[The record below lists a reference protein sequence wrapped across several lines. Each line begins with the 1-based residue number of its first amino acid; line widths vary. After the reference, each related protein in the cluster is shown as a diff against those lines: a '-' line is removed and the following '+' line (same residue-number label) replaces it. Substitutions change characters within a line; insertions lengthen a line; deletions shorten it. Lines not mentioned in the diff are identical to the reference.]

1 MIDMFVF
8 NVRKTKKFQINVL
21 MCLGANILSA
31 RGRLPVRYRVKP
43 KPFKEFA
50 VSGEEVLNSY
60 VCSVVLVYKLISV
73 SNLTTVY
80 VN

>member
-8 NVRKTKKFQINVL
+8 NVRKNKKFQINVL

-50 VSGEEVLNSY
+50 VRGEEVLNY
-60 VCSVVLVYKLISV
+60 HVCSVLLVYKLISV
-73 SNLTTVY
+73 SNLSTVH